1 MKTLDINVV
10 LVRLNKIEDYITR
23 LEKYQNLTIDEYL
36 NSQDIQ
42 MITERIIQV
51 ITEAAL
57 DINKYILSCNG
68 ILENKDNWT
77 NKDYFLIA
85 AQQQILTE
93 DLAIQLAKAVGM
105 RNILVHLY
113 LDIDSIQVFEG
124 IRQSLIYYPL
134 YIRQILTYL
143 DSINLKN

>member
-1 MKTLDINVV
+1 MKALDVNVV
-10 LVRLNKIEDYITR
+10 LVRLDKIEDYISR
-23 LEKYQNLTIDEYL
+23 LDKYQNLTLEEYL

-42 MITERIIQV
+42 MITERIIQI

-68 ILENKDNWT
+68 VLETQDNWT
-77 NKDYFLIA
+77 NKDYFLMA

-93 DLAIQLAKAVGM
+93 DLAIQLAKAAGM

-113 LDIDSIQVFEG
+113 LDIDSRQVFEG
-124 IRQSLIYYPL
+124 IHQSLIYYPL

-143 DSINLKN
+143 DSLTP

>member
-1 MKTLDINVV
+1 MKVLDVNVV

-23 LEKYQNLTIDEYL
+23 LDKYQNLTLEEYL

-42 MITERIIQV
+42 MITERIIQI

-68 ILENKDNWT
+68 VLKKKENWT
-77 NKDYFLIA
+77 NKDYFIMA
-85 AQQQILTE
+85 AQQQILTY
-93 DLAIQLAKAVGM
+93 DLAVQLAKAAGM

-113 LDIDSIQVFEG
+113 LDIDSRQVFEG
-124 IRQSLIYYPL
+124 IHQSLIYYPL

-143 DSINLKN
+143 DSLTLNT

>member
-1 MKTLDINVV
+1 MKTLDVNVV

-23 LEKYQNLTIDEYL
+23 LEKYENLTIDEYL

-42 MITERIIQV
+42 MITERIIQI

-68 ILENKDNWT
+68 ILETKKNWT
-77 NKDYFLIA
+77 NKEYFIMA

-93 DLAIQLAKAVGM
+93 DLAIELAKAAGM
-105 RNILVHLY
+105 RNVLVHLY
-113 LDIDSIQVFEG
+113 LDIDSRQIFEG
-124 IRQSLIYYPL
+124 IHQSLIYYPL
-134 YIRQILTYL
+134 YIRQVLTYL
-143 DSINLKN
+143 DSTNLN